1 MNRLIFCYTNY
12 INKGFFFLFIIG
24 LSLTFLSL
32 SIPKKLE
39 KKVHKSIVKTFKV
52 ENFQLDKINILTTTD
67 PSIKIINSN
76 NFYSIK
82 SNAKT
87 LGYALIDKAKS
98 KSYDFDYLVLLNSEL
113 EIININILIYREE
126 HGNEISSKRWL
137 KQFFGLST
145 NDHAVLQK
153 NIDGISGATISVR
166 SMTNEMNNLL
176 ADLNILE
183 KKNILPIN

>member
-1 MNRLIFCYTNY
+1 MSKLIFCYTHY

-24 LSLTFLSL
+24 LSLTFLNL

-39 KKVHKSIVKTFKV
+39 KKVHKSIVKTFKI
-52 ENFQLDKINILTTTD
+52 EQFQLNNIEILTKD

-82 SNAKT
+82 SNAKI
-87 LGYALIDKAKS
+87 LGYALVDKAKS
-98 KSYDFDYLVLLNSEL
+98 KSYNFDYLVLLNSAL

-137 KQFFGLST
+137 KQFFGLGT

-166 SMTNEMNNLL
+166 SMTTEMNNLL